1 MDKKEFFAVL
11 RESLEGYI
19 PKEEVESNI
28 KFYQDYFKESGASEK
43 EVLDEL
49 GDPRLI
55 ARTVIDAYKA
65 SKGPMA
71 DYYTEQA
78 RSEYSK
84 EHSGVYEEER
94 KEKKREAFISRLIL
108 LGTLLVLVL
117 LALYLLPVVVKLLF
131 FLILIGILL
140 VLFRFLRDYFGG

>member
-19 PKEEVESNI
+19 PKEEVEKNI
-28 KFYQDYFKESGASEK
+28 QFYEDYFRESDLSEK
-43 EVLDEL
+43 ELLEEL

-71 DYYTEQA
+71 DYYVEQA

-84 EHSGVYEEER
+84 EHSGAYEEER
-94 KEKKREAFISRLIL
+94 KERKREEFIGKLIL
-108 LGTLLVLVL
+108 ILVALVIVVT
-117 LALYLLPVVVKLLF
+117 ALFLLPVVVKLLF
-131 FLILIGILL
+131 FLLLIGLL
-140 VLFRFLRDYFGG
+140 LGLFKYIRNG